1 MKINH
6 HIRYS
11 NLNHTSLQMYLLL
24 HKENA
29 LDFYVQF
36 NDFIVIFFTFKCK
49 SFDSSRLFFVVAQ
62 VSLCH
67 LNFLVQMPSAKN
79 RSTCIYL
86 HVPYVTSRCYMVF
99 DFLCISL
106 YIFTADD
113 MGLGKTLTMIS
124 LVLKQQQLKA
134 KEEKEDEWLSTE
146 KQLGKGQE

>member
-1 MKINH
+1 MLWIFT
-6 HIRYS
+6 YS
-11 NLNHTSLQMYLLL
+11 LMTVLLFFSSLKVLTVHVY
-24 HKENA
+24 
-29 LDFYVQF
+29 
-36 NDFIVIFFTFKCK
+36 
-49 SFDSSRLFFVVAQ
+49 FFVVAQ

-67 LNFLVQMPSAKN
+67 LNFLVQMPSAKYQ
-79 RSTCIYL
+79 STCIYL

-146 KQLGKGQE
+146 KQLGKGQNEPISLLSG

>member
-6 HIRYS
+6 HIRHS
-11 NLNHTSLQMYLLL
+11 NLNLTSLQMYLLL

-36 NDFIVIFFTFKCK
+36 NVIFF
-49 SFDSSRLFFVVAQ
+49 SHSSVKVLTVHVYFFVVAQ

-79 RSTCIYL
+79 RSTYIYL